1 MENPYSGWQFESFAL
16 LRQGQLVPACK
27 WEFIVCNRCAGNKV
41 GRKINEIAIERMKA
55 IESLT
60 IDYMSN
66 LTKVVSQMQVV
77 SAV

>member
-27 WEFIVCNRCAGNKV
+27 WEFIICNRCAGNKV
-41 GRKINEIAIERMKA
+41 GLKIKEIAMERMKA

-60 IDYMSN
+60 IDYMTN
-66 LTKVVSQMQVV
+66 LTKAANQMQLV
-77 SAV
+77 STV